1 MVLRS
6 NRKLCRIW
14 RKMGLLGKDRGLSWA
29 QYKEQQALF
38 PVALEAQGRYSQVS
52 AEGSACLVKKALS
65 LGLQEPSCL
74 SPPGSFWLTQ
84 AVLPQEGFP
93 FPSVGSLCF
102 GNNRGIFF
110 FYQIWPQANLP
121 SSCRWYI
128 PMKIVLSSGLYVYI
142 MWNLEIDSNRIK
154 RQSSLFCLNSEE
166 KVREQLNVEKRKKKK
181 DCGNEEINWEQE
193 NDGKWKERIADF
205 LHTHT
210 SSPDSQ

>member
-14 RKMGLLGKDRGLSWA
+14 RKMGPLGKDRGLSWA
-29 QYKEQQALF
+29 QYEEQQALF

-65 LGLQEPSCL
+65 LGLHEPSCL

-102 GNNRGIFF
+102 GNNRGFFF

-121 SSCRWYI
+121 SPCRWYI
-128 PMKIVLSSGLYVYI
+128 PMKIVLSSGLYVYM

-166 KVREQLNVEKRKKKK
+166 KVREQLNVEKRKKRKTVEMK
-181 DCGNEEINWEQE
+181 
-193 NDGKWKERIADF
+193 R
-205 LHTHT
+205 
-210 SSPDSQ
+210 